1 MATKKI
7 VEESRDRNCESC
19 NKHKYSHGSGS
30 NGSAVYA
37 IGICGAA
44 YYFFSQA
51 VGIQGFFIAILK
63 TLGWPAIL
71 VYNALTL
78 LKL

>member
-7 VEESRDRNCESC
+7 VEESKSQSCESC
-19 NKHKYSHGSGS
+19 SKHKHIQSGGS

-37 IGICGAA
+37 IGIFGAA
-44 YYFFSQA
+44 YYFFSQV
-51 VGIQGFFIAILK
+51 VGVQGFFIAILK